1 MALSREELLSRIE
14 RNSHTIVFRP
24 NGWPI
29 TVNKIHAAQYGGI
42 IGIVMGI
49 VYAESSLIAASALT
63 IALLVTFGVSVE
75 RIANV
80 AESVFLFAFAVRK
93 RKGLRLPWGDKNVD
107 ADSAVGTS
115 EDPRVTLVVL
125 TIQHKPHYFWLVL
138 LPTMLV
144 VSTIYSLL

>member
-1 MALSREELLSRIE
+1 MALTREELLSRIE

-29 TVNKIHAAQYGGI
+29 TVNKIHAMQYGAI
-42 IGIVMGI
+42 IGIVMGV
-49 VYAESSLIAASALT
+49 VYAASSFVAASALT

-80 AESVFLFAFAVRK
+80 AEKTLI
-93 RKGLRLPWGDKNVD
+93 D
-107 ADSAVGTS
+107 ADSAVGTT
-115 EDPRVTLVVL
+115 EDPRITLVVL

-138 LPTMLV
+138 LPTMVLT
-144 VSTIYSLL
+144 SIIYSLL

>member
-1 MALSREELLSRIE
+1 MALSRDELLSRIE

-29 TVNKIHAAQYGGI
+29 TVNKIHAAQYGAI

-49 VYAESSLIAASALT
+49 VYVESSLVAASALT

-80 AESVFLFAFAVRK
+80 AETTL
-93 RKGLRLPWGDKNVD
+93 VD

-138 LPTMLV
+138 LPTMLT
-144 VSTIYSLL
+144 VSTVYSLL